1 MGCKMIELQDLLPFT
16 KKLKL
21 LCIDSDDAVRQ
32 SLVKTFSRIFAQ
44 VDDAADGYDGLNHY
58 KINQHDLI
66 ITETSLNNFT
76 ALQMIEQIRKISPEQ
91 HVIVISKDQ
100 DPQTLM
106 TWSNMNVYGFIPK
119 PINMQALF
127 GSMYKSCSILYSR
140 AQKLQ
145 QVEASAQIKQ
155 QKQQLQAHYE
165 ENEKKLKEALDY
177 ERKRLGR
184 LMGVERELQTRLK
197 ESESKLSAFRN
208 IDDLTGLKN
217 KHALKDEISKEGDK
231 ALLFIDIDHFES
243 INTLYGMGYGNKV
256 LKEVASRIQ
265 RFLPSN
271 TELFRISADEFVVL
285 MQTPTPNQELML
297 SQQILAM
304 FQQAPVIIGEVEFDI
319 SFSMGMDRGEHN
331 KLFVHAKT
339 ASQEAKEKGR
349 SQLVV
354 FKNDSDYVKR
364 QRDTLYWIQT
374 VKDAL
379 KNDRV
384 MSYYQPIHNN
394 ETGIVEKYEAL
405 CRILDKNGQ
414 VLSANNFIHPAY
426 LAGLTT
432 KISRVMIDKAFKYFQ
447 NNSYAFS
454 INIGAQDFHENYLEE
469 FLQYKCDYYHISP
482 ERVYLEVVE
491 SITINGSD
499 ETLHQIQRLRSK
511 GFNITIDDF
520 GVDQSVFSRLLR
532 LEAKTIKIDSSFIKN
547 IDTNLSHQM
556 IVQNIVSFANRIGA
570 KTVAE
575 YVETQAV
582 HEKVCELGI
591 DFSQGYYIG
600 EAKAEVPMQDP
611 MHSGSVNN
619 IA

>member
-1 MGCKMIELQDLLPFT
+1 MIELQDLLPFT

-21 LCIDSDDAVRQ
+21 LCVDPDTAIRQ

-66 ITETSLNNFT
+66 ITETELGNYS
-76 ALQMIEQIRKISPEQ
+76 ALQMVEQIKKVSPTA
-91 HVIVISKDQ
+91 HVIVISKQNDIES
-100 DPQTLM
+100 LLA
-106 TWSNMNVYGFIPK
+106 WSNMGIQGFVPK
-119 PINMQALF
+119 PITMQGLLE
-127 GSMYKSCSILYSR
+127 SMYKSCSILYST
-140 AQKLQ
+140 AQKHQ
-145 QVEASAQIKQ
+145 QVEASVEIKK
-155 QKQQLQAHYE
+155 QKRQMQEHYE
-165 ENEKKLKEALDY
+165 ANEAKMKEAIAY
-177 ERKRLGR
+177 ERKRIGR
-184 LMGVERELQTRLK
+184 LLGTERELQTRLN
-197 ESESKLSAFRN
+197 ESEKRLNEVRN

-217 KHALKDEISKEGDK
+217 KHALKDSISIEGEK
-231 ALLFIDIDHFES
+231 ALLFVDIDHFES

-256 LKEVASRIQ
+256 LKETASRMQ

-271 TELFRISADEFVVL
+271 TELYRISADEFVVL
-285 MQTPTPNQELML
+285 IDTPTPNQELLL

-304 FQQAPVIIGEVEFDI
+304 FQQAPIVIGEIEFDI
-319 SFSMGMDRGEHN
+319 TFSMGMDRGSHN
-331 KLFVHAKT
+331 KLFIHAKT
-339 ASQEAKEKGR
+339 ACAEAKERGR
-349 SQLVV
+349 AQMIV
-354 FKNDSDYVKR
+354 FKTDSEYVKR
-364 QRDTLYWIQT
+364 QKETLYWIQT

-394 ETGIVEKYEAL
+394 ETGRIEKYEAL
-405 CRILDKNGQ
+405 CRILDKEGK
-414 VLSANNFIHPAY
+414 VLSASDFIHPSY

-447 NNSYAFS
+447 NNTYAFS
-454 INIGAQDFHENYLEE
+454 INISTQDFHENYLED
-469 FLQYKCDYYHISP
+469 FLQYKCDYYHITP
-482 ERVYLEVVE
+482 DRVYLEVVE

-499 ETLHQIQRLRSK
+499 ETLHQIQRLRSR

-520 GVDQSVFSRLLR
+520 GVEQSVFSRLLR

-570 KTVAE
+570 ETVAE
-575 YVETQAV
+575 YVESQAV

-591 DFSQGYYIG
+591 NFSQGYYIG
-600 EAKAEVPMQDP
+600 EPSAQIMQDP
-611 MHSGSVNN
+611 MENSSVNN